1 MLPKYK
7 VVVVVGS
14 RDAMLCIRQK
24 LAKEDEIALLGFV
37 AMDPAAVAKIAGY
50 APHVVLLV
58 QDQDDNGVMDM
69 AQRIYQGFRN
79 CALVLLTHKIDLKT
93 AQNAMQSGFR
103 QVLGMQELD
112 GLKDSIIQAANL
124 ELGRIGEAGREPHVI
139 SVYGGKGGAG
149 KTTIAVNLAT
159 TLAQAGYRTALV
171 DLCLIFG
178 DAALLLNVT
187 VKDTISEL
195 VQEKNA
201 ITIED
206 IKSFCMQ
213 HSSGVSILC
222 APSAPENA
230 EYVKPRHVETII
242 SVMRPYYDFI
252 ILDLQNDL
260 SEGTLTAMENSDDIV
275 LVSRLDISHLRAAKQ
290 TMDIFRR
297 LQQEEKVLF
306 LLNADYKS
314 VLTHKD
320 FEKILEIP
328 ISCVIPEDLKTA
340 RLSQQRG
347 IPFVIGMP
355 QAPIAQGIRRLASRW
370 IEKSDRR
377 GKK

>member
-1 MLPKYK
+1 MPKYK
-7 VVVVVGS
+7 VVVVVNN
-14 RDAMLCIRQK
+14 REMMLRIRQK

-37 AMDPAAVAKIAGY
+37 AMDPAAVSKIAGY

-58 QDQDDNGVMDM
+58 QDKDDNGVMEM
-69 AQRIYQGFRN
+69 AQRIYQGFKN
-79 CALVLLTHKIDLKT
+79 SALVLLTEQIDLQT
-93 AQNAMQSGFR
+93 IQNAMQYGFR
-103 QVLGMQELD
+103 RVLGMQDLD
-112 GLKDSIIQAANL
+112 TLKDSIIQAAIL

-139 SVYGGKGGAG
+139 AVYGGKGGAG
-149 KTTIAVNLAT
+149 KTTVAVNLAA

-171 DLCLIFG
+171 DLCLVFG
-178 DAALLLNVT
+178 DAALLLNVN
-187 VKDTISEL
+187 VKDTVAEL
-195 VQEKNA
+195 VQEKNT
-201 ITIED
+201 ISIED

-213 HSSGVSILC
+213 HSSGISILC
-222 APSAPENA
+222 APSTPESA
-230 EYVKPRHVETII
+230 EYVKPRHVENLI
-242 SVMRPYYDFI
+242 SIMRPYYDFI

-260 SEGTLTAMENSDDIV
+260 SECTLTAMENSDNIV

-290 TMDIFRR
+290 TLDIFRR
-297 LQQEEKVLF
+297 LQQEEKVLL

-320 FEKILEIP
+320 FERILEIP

-355 QAPIAQGIRRLASRW
+355 QTPISQGIQRLAGCW

-377 GKK
+377 GRK

>member
-1 MLPKYK
+1 MPKYK
-7 VVVVVGS
+7 VVVVVNS
-14 RDAMLCIRQK
+14 RDTMLGIRQK
-24 LAKEDEIALLGFV
+24 LAKEEEIALLGFV
-37 AMDPAAVAKIAGY
+37 AMDPAAVSKIASY
-50 APHVVLLV
+50 TPHVVLLV
-58 QDQDDNGVMDM
+58 QEKDDNGVMEM
-69 AQRIYQGFRN
+69 AQRIYQGFKN
-79 CALVLLTHKIDLKT
+79 CALVLLTQNMDLQT
-93 AQNAMQSGFR
+93 VQNAMQYGFR
-103 QVLGMQELD
+103 RVLGMQDLD
-112 GLKDSIIQAANL
+112 TLKDSIIQAAIL

-149 KTTIAVNLAT
+149 KTTIAVNLAA

-187 VKDTISEL
+187 VKDTVAEL

-201 ITIED
+201 ISIED

-213 HSSGVSILC
+213 HSSGISILC
-222 APSAPENA
+222 APSTLENA
-230 EYVKPRHVETII
+230 EYVKPRHVEMLI
-242 SVMRPYYDFI
+242 STMRPYYDFI
-252 ILDLQNDL
+252 IIDLQNDL
-260 SEGTLTAMENSDDIV
+260 SECTLTAMENSDNII

-297 LQQEEKVLF
+297 LQQEDKVLF

-320 FEKILEIP
+320 FEQILELP
-328 ISCVIPEDLKTA
+328 ITCVIPEDLKTA

-355 QAPIAQGIRRLASRW
+355 QAPISQGIQRLAGCW
-370 IEKSDRR
+370 IKKSDRR